1 MAKIYEFKALTSKGK
16 ELDFAQFEG
25 KVLLMPVLPYMLAF
39 AAGAR
44 CRNGVSLSYS
54 AESQ

>member
-44 CRNGVSLSYS
+44 CRNGVSLS
-54 AESQ
+54 